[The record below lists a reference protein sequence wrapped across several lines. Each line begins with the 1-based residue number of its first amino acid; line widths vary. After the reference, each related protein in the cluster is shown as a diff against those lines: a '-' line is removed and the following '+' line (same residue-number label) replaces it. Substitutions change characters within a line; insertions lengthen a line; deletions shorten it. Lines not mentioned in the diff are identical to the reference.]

1 MDFETTLTPELTLT
15 LLGEKRM
22 QELRTLA
29 NDTPPEDL
37 VELFYQIPKNFY
49 GRLFRILHKEL
60 AAEVFAEMEPDEQE
74 LLISSFS
81 DEQLRE
87 LLDEMFYDDTVDLIE
102 EMPAN
107 VVQRVLANSS
117 AKDRRIINELL
128 RYPADSA
135 GGNMTTEF
143 VRLERD
149 LTVKE
154 ALGVIRRVGVNK
166 ETVYTCYVTD
176 RNRHL
181 IGIVGAKDLLLSDD
195 DTVIENIMEEHI
207 ISVGTLDNQEDAAQI
222 MTKYS
227 LMALPVVDTENR
239 LVGIVTIDDAVEILQ
254 EEAEEDI
261 SIMAAMTPNETPY
274 LRTSAFSIWLSRI
287 PWLAILLLS
296 STFTGIILATF
307 ENALAAVPIL
317 ITFIPM
323 LMGTGGN
330 SGSQASVTVIRS
342 LANGELKLS
351 QWLHVVWKETR
362 VALLCGVTLS
372 ILTFVKVVLI
382 DLLLVRHDIPDSTDW
397 RVAIAVSLALCL
409 TVIVAKLIGC
419 LLPIIAQRIK
429 LDPAVVASPFITTIV
444 DALSLLVYIGIA
456 WSLVPGLGA

>member
-1 MDFETTLTPELTLT
+1 METEITLTKDLTIEMLE
-15 LLGEKRM
+15 EKRLK
-22 QELRTLA
+22 ELRTLA

-37 VELFYQIPKNFY
+37 VEIFYQIPKNY
-49 GRLFRILHKEL
+49 YARLFRILHKEL
-60 AAEVFAEMEPDEQE
+60 AAEVFTEMEPDEQE
-74 LLISSFS
+74 LIISSFT
-81 DEQLRE
+81 DAQLRE

-117 AKDRRIINELL
+117 AEDRRIINELL

-149 LTVKE
+149 MTVEE
-154 ALGVIRRVGVNK
+154 ALRVIRRVGVNK
-166 ETVYTCYVTD
+166 ETIYTCYVTD

-181 IGIVGAKDLLLSDD
+181 LGIVEAKDLLLSADE
-195 DTVIENIMEEHI
+195 TSIEEIMDEHI
-207 ISVGTLDNQEDAAQI
+207 ISVGTLDHQEDVAQT
-222 MTKYS
+222 MTKYA

-274 LRTSAFSIWLSRI
+274 LRTSAFSIWMQRF
-287 PWLAILLLS
+287 PWLAILMLS
-296 STFTGIILATF
+296 STFTGIILASF
-307 ENALAAVPIL
+307 EDALKAVVVL
-317 ITFIPM
+317 TTFIPM

-330 SGSQASVTVIRS
+330 SGAQASVTVIRS
-342 LANGELKLS
+342 ISNGELKLS
-351 QWLHVVWKETR
+351 QWLSVVWKETR
-362 VALLCGVTLS
+362 VAILCGLTLASLAFGKVWLIDRLLMHNAAVTLQ
-372 ILTFVKVVLI
+372 VA
-382 DLLLVRHDIPDSTDW
+382 LV
-397 RVAIAVSLALCL
+397 VSLTLCV
-409 TVIVAKLIGC
+409 TVVIAKLIGC
-419 LLPIIAQRIK
+419 ILPIIAQCIK

-444 DALSLLVYIGIA
+444 DAVSLLVYFGIA
-456 WSLVPGLGA
+456 CSVIPGL

>member
-1 MDFETTLTPELTLT
+1 MDTEITLTAELTLT
-15 LLGEKRM
+15 LMEEKRL
-22 QELRTLA
+22 QELRALA
-29 NDTPPEDL
+29 NDMPPEDL
-37 VELFYQIPKNFY
+37 VELFYRIPKQYY

-60 AAEVFAEMEPDEQE
+60 AAEVFTEMEPEEQE
-74 LLISSFS
+74 LLISSFT
-81 DEQLRE
+81 DAQLRE
-87 LLDEMFYDDTVDLIE
+87 LLSEMFYDDTVDLIE

-117 AKDRRIINELL
+117 AEDRRVINELL

-143 VRLERD
+143 VRLEKD
-149 LTVKE
+149 MTVAE
-154 ALGVIRRVGVNK
+154 ALRVIRRVGVNK

-195 DTVIENIMEEHI
+195 ETVIADIMEERI
-207 ISVGTLDNQEDAAQI
+207 ISVGTLDHQEEAAQT
-222 MTKYS
+222 MSKYA

-254 EEAEEDI
+254 DEAEEDF

-274 LRTSAFSIWLSRI
+274 LRTSTLSIWLRRF
-287 PWLAILLLS
+287 PWLAILMLS
-296 STFTGIILATF
+296 STFTGIIIASF
-307 ENALAAVPIL
+307 ESALAQVVVL
-317 ITFIPM
+317 TTFIPM

-342 LANGELKLS
+342 LSTGELKLS

-362 VALLCGVTLS
+362 VALFCGLTLS
-372 ILTFVKVVLI
+372 VLAFAKVWLI
-382 DLLLVRHDIPDSTDW
+382 DRLLMQNDAVDLHVALV
-397 RVAIAVSLALCL
+397 VSLTLCV
-409 TVIVAKLIGC
+409 TVVIAKLIGC
-419 LLPIIAQRIK
+419 TLPILAERVG

-444 DALSLLVYIGIA
+444 DAVSLLVYFGIA
-456 WSLVPGLGA
+456 CSVIPALTA